1 MMCDVCI
8 IWCLRLI
15 MSEVEW
21 NWIFPLR
28 HSYPIYS
35 RRGRRHGDEEFR
47 PQRGCDVPMFHPKKK
62 NCVSTFL
69 ITLIDVINWVNKNF
83 VCTVCVCVS
92 FFLVFLP
99 YFFLIVLA
107 AMSTVWVE
115 FTCGCKHTLF
125 SVRCLPLSVRLPC
138 MYTSWGVTWN
148 LIKFHSS
155 LSLSSTDVNSK
166 LGMPRPQIGPS
177 ISQQGFFSSRDSLTV
192 PCVSQPLQS
201 YSAATSDMDLSRKN
215 ESKSTSKLKASEQPL
230 LSPWNPSTAPRESIA
245 HPTTASTSV
254 NHLGSNNG
262 SGVANNNN
270 ADRWATRT
278 A

>member
-47 PQRGCDVPMFHPKKK
+47 PERGCDVPMFHPKKK

-92 FFLVFLP
+92 LFFLVFFAIFFFWSSWQPCPRFEWNLHAAANTH
-99 YFFLIVLA
+99 FFLFDVCHFLFVYHVCTLPEAWHEIWLNFTPLSPSRQQTSIRSLECQGRRLVLA
-107 AMSTVWVE
+107 SAS
-115 FTCGCKHTLF
+115 KD
-125 SVRCLPLSVRLPC
+125 
-138 MYTSWGVTWN
+138 
-148 LIKFHSS
+148 SS
-155 LSLSSTDVNSK
+155 HH
-166 LGMPRPQIGPS
+166 
-177 ISQQGFFSSRDSLTV
+177 
-192 PCVSQPLQS
+192 
-201 YSAATSDMDLSRKN
+201 A
-215 ESKSTSKLKASEQPL
+215 
-230 LSPWNPSTAPRESIA
+230 
-245 HPTTASTSV
+245 TASRCHASHSPSNPTRQR
-254 NHLGSNNG
+254 HLTWTYHARMRARARAS
-262 SGVANNNN
+262 
-270 ADRWATRT
+270 
-278 A
+278 